1 MAGDHLTLYQVDAFA
16 DQVFSGNPAA
26 VIPLESWLP
35 EVTLQKIATENNLSE
50 TAFFVK
56 QDKGY
61 AIRWFTPTSEV
72 DLCGHATMASAYV
85 IFQYLDPEESIILFD
100 SKSGPLQVERT
111 GDLITMDFP
120 KDDPKPCKE
129 MKAKL
134 DQILR
139 IESEIICKGR
149 DDFLAIVSSQKEV
162 EEISPN
168 FQEMSQLDCRGVIVS
183 GPGENHD
190 FVSRCFYP
198 TYGVNE
204 DPVTGSAHCLIA
216 AYWSEKMVKTFLEG
230 RQLSPRGGNVAC
242 EVKGARVILS
252 GTCHLYMKGTIRLP

>member
-1 MAGDHLTLYQVDAFA
+1 MKLKMFQVDAFA
-16 DQVFSGNPAA
+16 NHVFEGNPAA
-26 VIPLESWLP
+26 VCPLEAWLDDSL
-35 EVTLQKIATENNLSE
+35 LQAIAEENNLSE
-50 TAFFVK
+50 TAFFVPM
-56 QDKGY
+56 GNAY
-61 AIRWFTPTSEV
+61 ELRWFTPADEV

-85 IFQYLDPEESIILFD
+85 IFQYLDPDQSIIVFD
-100 SKSGPLQVERT
+100 SRSGPLQVERT
-111 GDLITMDFP
+111 GNFITMDFP

-149 DDFLAIVSSQKEV
+149 DDFLAIVSSQNEV
-162 EEISPN
+162 EEVSPN

-230 RQLSPRGGNVAC
+230 RQLSPRGGNVAS

-252 GTCHLYMKGTIRLP
+252 GTCHLYMKGNIRLP